1 MSHLV
6 VERRRAPRVQPTHPP
21 QAAVGVMLPVRV
33 LDISSTGALLESQAE
48 LLAGDLAKL
57 NVNVAGRSVSVGV
70 EVRHV
75 SLDTNRRMGATYKA
89 GAVFVS
95 PSAEA
100 RSAIEALLGVGP
112 A

>member
-1 MSHLV
+1 M
-6 VERRRAPRVQPTHPP
+6 QPTHTPR
-21 QAAVGVMLPVRV
+21 AAVGVMLPVRV
-33 LDISSTGALLESQAE
+33 LDISSAGALLESQAE
-48 LLAGDLAKL
+48 LLMGDRAEL

-75 SLDTNRRMGATYKA
+75 SLDTNRHPNATYKA

-95 PSAEA
+95 PSAEE
-100 RSAIEALLGVGP
+100 RSLIEELLGAGK